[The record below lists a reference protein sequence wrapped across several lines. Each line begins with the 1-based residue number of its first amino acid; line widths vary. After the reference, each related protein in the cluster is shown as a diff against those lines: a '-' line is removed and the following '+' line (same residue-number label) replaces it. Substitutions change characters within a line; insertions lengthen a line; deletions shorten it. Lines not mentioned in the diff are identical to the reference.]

1 MNDDAAFPPDSPK
14 PEEKPDP
21 SRRSPI
27 RPLSP
32 ASETPPRA
40 AAPPKPAASP
50 TLQTAEIAAATNPQA
65 ALGGLRQKMETIA
78 NEYAEGKINR
88 AQFNAMYGRY
98 SEQRAI
104 IERLLERNPDS
115 EAWKQV
121 IGSRGHTGFLRHHF
135 ESQALYFMVYRISDH
150 EPMMVGGKHS
160 PVMEHIEPV
169 IKQLWAMKNR
179 PVGGVAR
186 KAFANNLWLVVA
198 TGSYSVTLVMFML
211 EPSLAQAQIVR
222 DLHAD
227 FERANLASLSR
238 GTAWLDRMVFPQRS
252 LVENQY

>member
-1 MNDDAAFPPDSPK
+1 MNEDAEFSTPAPK
-14 PEEKPDP
+14 PDVKPDN

-27 RPLSP
+27 RPIAP
-32 ASETPPRA
+32 INEPPPRP
-40 AAPPKPAASP
+40 APSQPAAESAVE
-50 TLQTAEIAAATNPQA
+50 TAPDNTPQG
-65 ALGGLRQKMETIA
+65 ALTGLRQKMETIA

-104 IERLLERNPDS
+104 IERLLERNPSS

-121 IGSRGHTGFLRHHF
+121 VGSRGHTGFLRHHF
-135 ESQALYFMVYRISDH
+135 ESQALYFMVYRIGDR
-150 EPMMVGGKHS
+150 EPMMVGGKHG
-160 PVMEHIEPV
+160 PVMDHVEPV

-179 PVGGVAR
+179 PVGGIAR
-186 KAFANNLWLVVA
+186 KSVGNNLWLVVA
-198 TGSYSVTLVMFML
+198 TGSYAVTLVMFML

-252 LVENQY
+252 LVENAY